1 MSTTIDEFSEAPEP
15 GLNVYWIYPP
25 FGAHRAVLLDD
36 GRAFYFTTKPAGGRG
51 FEDCVP
57 VYEHESG
64 FSRDSHLN
72 LFEPLS
78 DSQFQICENQQ
89 VHSVLSE
96 SASLHIIADITKYYG
111 NVSFL

>member
-1 MSTTIDEFSEAPEP
+1 MSSTVDEFSEAPMP

-36 GRAFYFTTKPAGGRG
+36 GRAFYFTTKPAGGRDFG
-51 FEDCVP
+51 DCIP

-64 FSRDSHLN
+64 FNRDSHLN

-78 DSQFQICENQQ
+78 DSQFQINKNQP
-89 VHSVLSE
+89 VHSTLSE
-96 SASLHIIADITKYYG
+96 SASLHIIAYIRKYYG
-111 NVSFL
+111 SVSFL